1 MELVRELL
9 ESKGQEVFSVP
20 EDVLVLEA
28 LKLMAKHDI
37 GALPVIQGDR
47 IIGIFSER
55 DYARV
60 VVNRGRSSDQVA
72 VGDLMIQ
79 DIVSVSPSDTLEMCI
94 ALMIDRKIRHL
105 PVLDVDRLVGILTL
119 GDVITQ
125 LVPRLQKKV
134 QELENLLAGR
144 D

>member
-9 ESKGQEVFSVP
+9 ESKGQEVVSVP

-94 ALMIDRKIRHL
+94 ALMIARKIRPL

-125 LVPRLQKKV
+125 LVPRLQQKV